1 MSIFQIIRLLPW
13 GGRLAVHG
21 RARLSRLQQRTSLL
35 CMIGLLCACSREVVL
50 QSSLSD
56 SDANE
61 IVMVLNQQG
70 IPVEKRPAKEG
81 VNLVLAETDLSR
93 ATATMNGAGL
103 PRRSRES
110 LGEVFKKQGMISS
123 PLEERVRYLA
133 GLSEELGY
141 TLQQFDGVIAAR
153 VHVVLPERVAP
164 GEPLQ
169 PSSAAVFI
177 KYRPPIDEDAIT
189 PRIQRLV
196 ASGIPGLASEDG
208 RSKVS
213 VVLTPG
219 EAPPPA
225 VKWTT
230 VGPFKVQAESAVTL
244 LTTLIILVIFSM
256 LGLVG
261 GGIMLMRIGVRSGW
275 FDRFVGKKAGTAATT
290 KAGVEPAQA

>member
-1 MSIFQIIRLLPW
+1 MACFLTNQLLPRS
-13 GGRLAVHG
+13 GLAIPG
-21 RARLSRLQQRTSLL
+21 AAGMSRILL
-35 CMIGLLCACSREVVL
+35 RICMICMISLLCACSREVVL
-50 QSSLSD
+50 QSNLSD

-61 IVMVLNQQG
+61 IVMVLNRQG
-70 IPVEKRPAKEG
+70 ISVDKRPSKEG
-81 VNLVLAETDLSR
+81 VNLVLSDTDLSR
-93 ATATMNGAGL
+93 AAAIMNAAGL

-110 LGEVFKKQGMISS
+110 LGEVFKKQGMIST

-141 TLQQFDGVIAAR
+141 TLQQFDNVISAR

-164 GEPLQ
+164 GEPIQ

-196 ASGIPGLASEDG
+196 ASSIPGLASEDG

-219 EAPPPA
+219 EAPLPPM
-225 VKWTT
+225 KWTM
-230 VGPFKVQAESAVTL
+230 VGPFKVQADSAGTL
-244 LTTLIILVIFSM
+244 LTTLILFAVVGL
-256 LGLVG
+256 LGLGAVAFALMKG
-261 GGIMLMRIGVRSGW
+261 GL
-275 FDRFVGKKAGTAATT
+275 KAGKRKGGPT
-290 KAGVEPAQA
+290 AQASGEKRAMGTA

>member
-1 MSIFQIIRLLPW
+1 MARFLITQQLPRVDFSVPGYAGVSRMLLRI
-13 GGRLAVHG
+13 GMI
-21 RARLSRLQQRTSLL
+21 

-50 QSSLSD
+50 QSNLTD

-61 IVMVLNQQG
+61 IVMVLNRQG
-70 IPVEKRPAKEG
+70 IAVDKRPSKEG
-81 VNLVLAETDLSR
+81 VNLVLSNTDLSR
-93 ATATMNGAGL
+93 AAAIMNAAGL

-110 LGEVFKKQGMISS
+110 LGEVFKKQGMIST

-141 TLQQFDGVIAAR
+141 TLQQFDNVISAR

-164 GEPLQ
+164 GEPLL

-196 ASGIPGLASEDG
+196 ASSIPGLSNEDG

-219 EAPPPA
+219 EVPLPA
-225 VKWTT
+225 VKWTM
-230 VGPFKVQAESAVTL
+230 VGPFKVQVDSASSL
-244 LTTLIILVIFSM
+244 LSTLISLAVIGL
-256 LGLVG
+256 LGVAAGVFAVVNG
-261 GGIMLMRIGVRSGW
+261 GLKFGKRKAAAPKAKASGEQPGEQPA
-275 FDRFVGKKAGTAATT
+275 VGTA
-290 KAGVEPAQA
+290 

>member
-1 MSIFQIIRLLPW
+1 MARFLTTQQLPR
-13 GGRLAVHG
+13 GDFRVPGYAGV
-21 RARLSRLQQRTSLL
+21 SRMLMRICMI

-50 QSSLSD
+50 QSNLTD

-61 IVMVLNQQG
+61 IVMVLNRQG
-70 IPVEKRPAKEG
+70 IAVDKRPSKEG
-81 VNLVLAETDLSR
+81 VNLVLSNTDLSR
-93 ATATMNGAGL
+93 AAAIMNAAGL

-110 LGEVFKKQGMISS
+110 LGEVFKKQGMIST

-141 TLQQFDGVIAAR
+141 TLQQFDNVISAR

-164 GEPLQ
+164 GEPLL

-189 PRIQRLV
+189 PRVQRLV
-196 ASGIPGLASEDG
+196 ASSIPGLANEDG

-219 EAPPPA
+219 ETPLPA
-225 VKWTT
+225 VKWTM
-230 VGPFKVQAESAVTL
+230 VGPFKVQADSASNL
-244 LTTLIILVIFSM
+244 LTTLISLAVVGL
-256 LGLVG
+256 LGLAAGVFAVMKG
-261 GGIMLMRIGVRSGW
+261 GLLKFGKRKAAAPDAKASGEQAA
-275 FDRFVGKKAGTAATT
+275 VGTA
-290 KAGVEPAQA
+290 